1 MRGASAAL
9 AGLSGIW
16 YNWGMKTDML
26 RFATFVAAASAAI
39 SCFAMLDDEAALKAA
54 RETLAKMTLE
64 EKALLTGGSGTMTLS
79 AIPRVGIT
87 KEWTMSDNS
96 STVRPQMNRWDW
108 GYTKP
113 RSENTKLPSLSAL
126 ASTWDV
132 ELARL
137 HGEVLGA
144 EMRDRGVDELLGP
157 GVNIARTPLNGRNWE
172 YLGED
177 PCLSAKMCVPMI
189 KGVQSYDVAA
199 TVKHFCLNDQEWN
212 RNNVDT
218 HCDLRTLHEIYLPAF
233 RAAVQEAGVLCVMT
247 SYNKI
252 DGIWASENKY
262 LQTGVLRD
270 RWGFKGLIETD
281 WGGQHSNS
289 FSANNGGGIEM
300 DRGDQIKHHYNPKA
314 GKYPIVDAVKAGKIS
329 EATVDEMALHV
340 LFVMAKTGFLTGAP
354 RKAGERNT
362 KKHQEIARQIGE
374 ESIVLAKNDKGVLPL
389 DAKSLKKVLV
399 IGKNAAERQ
408 CHKGC
413 SAEGTVPYEVTF
425 VDGLK
430 ARLGKDVEIV
440 LKPIPRAAAK
450 KATKEELEAVARA
463 GGHVEAGA
471 KADGASKAQLDEIK
485 ALALASDATIV
496 FTGTELGYD
505 GNMESEGRDR
515 ANMLTDPGEDES
527 IAAILSWNARNTVV
541 ISRAGTPVGYTWT
554 DAAKTMLMSSYL
566 GLEEGSALARVVF
579 GDVNP
584 SGKLCHTWPK
594 RYEDTGVAQMGTYNG
609 KEVVYNERFYVGY
622 RWFDHKGIEPM
633 FPFGHGL
640 SYTRFDVSSVG
651 VEGAK
656 DGGWTVSAKVT
667 NTGKVAGR
675 EVVQVYVAYPT
686 AKVERCVKD
695 LRGFAKTKLLAP
707 GESETVRIPI
717 TLRDLA
723 RFDELDHRFVTDE
736 GVYELLVGTSSRNIL
751 GKKTVAVGEAV
762 FTLSDILNI

>member
-1 MRGASAAL
+1 MPWVVQVSRR
-9 AGLSGIW
+9 IW
-16 YNWGMKTDML
+16 YNYGMKTDML
-26 RFATFVAAASAAI
+26 RFAILVAAASAAI

-108 GYTKP
+108 GYTNP

-132 ELARL
+132 EMARL

-177 PCLSAKMCVPMI
+177 PCLAAKMCVPMI

-329 EATVDEMALHV
+329 E
-340 LFVMAKTGFLTGAP
+340 
-354 RKAGERNT
+354 
-362 KKHQEIARQIGE
+362 
-374 ESIVLAKNDKGVLPL
+374 SIVLAKNDKGVLPL

-399 IGKNAAERQ
+399 IGKNAAEKQ

-413 SAEGTVPYEVTF
+413 SAEGNVPYEITF
-425 VDGLK
+425 LDALK
-430 ARLGKDVEIV
+430 ARLGKGVEIV
-440 LKPIPRAAAK
+440 LKPLPKEKVK
-450 KATKEELEAVARA
+450 KTDDSQLAVDLSGVERA
-463 GGHVEAGA
+463 GGHVEKDDGKA
-471 KADGASKAQLDEIK
+471 KAEGPGLDELK

-515 ANMLTDPGEDES
+515 KDMLADPGEDAS
-527 IAAILSWNARNTVV
+527 ISAILSWGAKNTVV

-554 DAAKTMLMSSYL
+554 DSAPTMLMSSYL
-566 GLEEGSALARVVF
+566 GMEEGNSIARVVF

-584 SGKLCHTWPK
+584 SGKLCQTWPK
-594 RYEDTGVAQMGTYNG
+594 RYEDTGVAQMGTYNE

-622 RWFDHKGIEPM
+622 RWLRRLPLVRLQEDRADVPVRPRPQLHDVRRLRRRCEVGWAQLLVRESKGHE
-633 FPFGHGL
+633 HGQGRR
-640 SYTRFDVSSVG
+640 TRG
-651 VEGAK
+651 R
-656 DGGWTVSAKVT
+656 
-667 NTGKVAGR
+667 AG
-675 EVVQVYVAYPT
+675 
-686 AKVERCVKD
+686 
-695 LRGFAKTKLLAP
+695 LRGVSRSQ
-707 GESETVRIPI
+707 GR
-717 TLRDLA
+717 TLREGPSRLCQDEAPQA
-723 RFDELDHRFVTDE
+723 RRERGRH
-736 GVYELLVGTSSRNIL
+736 GGTLIL
-751 GKKTVAVGEAV
+751 GLRLLRRAHAPVH
-762 FTLSDILNI
+762 D

>member
-9 AGLSGIW
+9 EGLSGIW
-16 YNWGMKTDML
+16 YNWGMKTANL

-270 RWGFKGLIETD
+270 RWGFKGLVETD
-281 WGGQHSNS
+281 WGGQHSNE

-300 DRGDQIKHHYNPKA
+300 DRGDQIKFHYNPKA
-314 GKYPIVDAVKAGKIS
+314 KKFPIVEAVKAGKIS

-362 KKHQEIARQIGE
+362 KKHQEIARLIGE
-374 ESIVLAKNDKGVLPL
+374 ESIVLAKNEKGVLPL

-399 IGKNAAERQ
+399 IGKNAAEKQ

-413 SAEGTVPYEVTF
+413 SAEGNVPYEVTF
-425 VDGLK
+425 LDALK
-430 ARLGKDVEIV
+430 ARLGKGVEIV
-440 LKPIPRAAAK
+440 LKPLPKDKVK
-450 KATKEELEAVARA
+450 KTDDAQLAVDLSGVERA
-463 GGHVEAGA
+463 GGHVEKDEGKG
-471 KADGASKAQLDEIK
+471 KAEGPGLDELK

-505 GNMESEGRDR
+505 GNM
-515 ANMLTDPGEDES
+515 A
-527 IAAILSWNARNTVV
+527 W
-541 ISRAGTPVGYTWT
+541 
-554 DAAKTMLMSSYL
+554 
-566 GLEEGSALARVVF
+566 
-579 GDVNP
+579 NP
-584 SGKLCHTWPK
+584 SMERGCSASRMVFSVSRILLMRSIEAMPLGMPYAALERSLIGWMTLYRITRKKMKVGASMGALSLRMRVPPNHSTMAIMMVPRHSLTGCARAWRVATRVFLTFMASVTRSK
-594 RYEDTGVAQMGTYNG
+594 RRPILRSARKALMM
-609 KEVVYNERFYVGY
+609 R
-622 RWFDHKGIEPM
+622 RP
-633 FPFGHGL
+633 P
-640 SYTRFDVSSVG
+640 SVSSTWLMVSLHRACASRDCSLSLRPILPMIHSIT
-651 VEGAK
+651 GAN
-656 DGGWTVSAKVT
+656 SAVKRVICHEM
-667 NTGKVAGR
+667 NSS
-675 EVVQVYVAYPT
+675 T
-686 AKVERCVKD
+686 AK
-695 LRGFAKTKLLAP
+695 
-707 GESETVRIPI
+707 
-717 TLRDLA
+717 
-723 RFDELDHRFVTDE
+723 
-736 GVYELLVGTSSRNIL
+736 
-751 GKKTVAVGEAV
+751 
-762 FTLSDILNI
+762 

>member
-1 MRGASAAL
+1 
-9 AGLSGIW
+9 
-16 YNWGMKTDML
+16 
-26 RFATFVAAASAAI
+26 
-39 SCFAMLDDEAALKAA
+39 
-54 RETLAKMTLE
+54 
-64 EKALLTGGSGTMTLS
+64 
-79 AIPRVGIT
+79 
-87 KEWTMSDNS
+87 
-96 STVRPQMNRWDW
+96 
-108 GYTKP
+108 
-113 RSENTKLPSLSAL
+113 
-126 ASTWDV
+126 
-132 ELARL
+132 
-137 HGEVLGA
+137 
-144 EMRDRGVDELLGP
+144 
-157 GVNIARTPLNGRNWE
+157 
-172 YLGED
+172 
-177 PCLSAKMCVPMI
+177 MCVPMI

-362 KKHQEIARQIGE
+362 KKHQEIARLIGE
-374 ESIVLAKNDKGVLPL
+374 ESIVLAKNEKGVLPL

-399 IGKNAAERQ
+399 IGKNAAEKQ
-408 CHKGC
+408 CQKGC
-413 SAEGTVPYEVTF
+413 SAEGNVPYEITF
-425 VDGLK
+425 LDALK
-430 ARLGKDVEIV
+430 ARLGKGVEIV
-440 LKPIPRAAAK
+440 LKPLPKDKVK
-450 KATKEELEAVARA
+450 KTDDAQLAVDLSGVERA
-463 GGHVEAGA
+463 GGHVEKDEGKA
-471 KADGASKAQLDEIK
+471 KAEGPGLDELK

-515 ANMLTDPGEDES
+515 KDMLSDPGEDAS
-527 IAAILSWNARNTVV
+527 ISAILSWGAKNTVV

-554 DAAKTMLMSSYL
+554 DSASTMLMSSYL
-566 GLEEGSALARVVF
+566 GMEEGNSIARVVF

-584 SGKLCHTWPK
+584 SGKLCQTWPK
-594 RYEDTGVAQMGTYNG
+594 RYEDTGVAQMGTYNE

-622 RWFDHKGIEPM
+622 RWFDYKKIEPM

-640 SYTRFDVSSVG
+640 SYTTFDVSGVDVKSAGPNCWSVR
-651 VEGAK
+651 
-656 DGGWTVSAKVT
+656 AKVT

-675 EVVQVYVAYPT
+675 EVVQVYVAYPE

-695 LRGFAKTKLLAP
+695 LRGFAKTKLLKP
-707 GESETVRIPI
+707 GESEVVTVE
-717 TLRDLA
+717 LSSSDFA
-723 RFDELDHRFVTDE
+723 YFDELTHQFTTDP
-736 GVYELLVGTSSRNIL
+736 GKYDILVGVSSRDIR
-751 GKKTVAVGEAV
+751 GKGTAEVDASIEAFRRAVIKS
-762 FTLSDILNI
+762 L

>member
-1 MRGASAAL
+1 
-9 AGLSGIW
+9 
-16 YNWGMKTDML
+16 MKTKS
-26 RFATFVAAASAAI
+26 AIAAAAAFG
-39 SCFAMLDDEAALKAA
+39 SLACFAMLDDASAVKAA

-64 EKALLTGGSGTMTLS
+64 EKVLLTGGSGTMTIS
-79 AIPRVGIT
+79 AIPRVGIE

-108 GYTKP
+108 GYTSP

-126 ASTWDV
+126 ASTWDP
-132 ELARL
+132 EMARL

-177 PCLSAKMCVPMI
+177 PCLAARMCVPMI
-189 KGVQSYDVAA
+189 RGVQSYDVAA

-212 RNNVDT
+212 RNTVDT

-252 DGIWASENKY
+252 DGLWASENKY
-262 LQTGVLRD
+262 LQTGILRD
-270 RWGFKGLIETD
+270 QWGFKGLLETD
-281 WGGQHSNS
+281 WGGQHSNE
-289 FSANNGGGIEM
+289 FSANSGGGIEM
-300 DRGDQIKHHYNPKA
+300 DRGDHIVHHFNPKK
-314 GKYPIVDAVKAGKIS
+314 GTYPLADAVKAGKVS
-329 EATVDEMALHV
+329 AATVDEMALHV
-340 LFVMAKTGFLTGAP
+340 LYVMAKTGFLTGAP
-354 RKAGERNT
+354 RRAGERNT
-362 KKHQEIARQIGE
+362 KRHQEIARLIGE
-374 ESIVLAKNDKGVLPL
+374 ESVVLAKNEKGVLPL
-389 DAKSLKKVLV
+389 DAKSVRKILV
-399 IGKNAAERQ
+399 VGKNAAERQ

-440 LKPIPRAAAK
+440 LKPIPRATAK

-527 IAAILSWNARNTVV
+527 IAAILSWNAKNTVV
-541 ISRAGTPVGYTWT
+541 ISRAGTPVGYTWV
-554 DAAKTMLMSSYL
+554 DAAPTMLMSSYL
-566 GLEEGSALARVVF
+566 GMEEGSALARVVF

-640 SYTRFDVSSVG
+640 SYTKFDVSSVG

-751 GKKTVAVGEAV
+751 GKKTVAAGETR
-762 FTLSDILNI
+762 F

>member
-1 MRGASAAL
+1 
-9 AGLSGIW
+9 
-16 YNWGMKTDML
+16 
-26 RFATFVAAASAAI
+26 
-39 SCFAMLDDEAALKAA
+39 
-54 RETLAKMTLE
+54 
-64 EKALLTGGSGTMTLS
+64 
-79 AIPRVGIT
+79 
-87 KEWTMSDNS
+87 
-96 STVRPQMNRWDW
+96 
-108 GYTKP
+108 
-113 RSENTKLPSLSAL
+113 
-126 ASTWDV
+126 
-132 ELARL
+132 
-137 HGEVLGA
+137 
-144 EMRDRGVDELLGP
+144 
-157 GVNIARTPLNGRNWE
+157 
-172 YLGED
+172 
-177 PCLSAKMCVPMI
+177 
-189 KGVQSYDVAA
+189 
-199 TVKHFCLNDQEWN
+199 
-212 RNNVDT
+212 
-218 HCDLRTLHEIYLPAF
+218 
-233 RAAVQEAGVLCVMT
+233 
-247 SYNKI
+247 
-252 DGIWASENKY
+252 
-262 LQTGVLRD
+262 
-270 RWGFKGLIETD
+270 
-281 WGGQHSNS
+281 
-289 FSANNGGGIEM
+289 
-300 DRGDQIKHHYNPKA
+300 
-314 GKYPIVDAVKAGKIS
+314 
-329 EATVDEMALHV
+329 
-340 LFVMAKTGFLTGAP
+340 MAKTGFLTGAP

-362 KKHQEIARQIGE
+362 KKHQQIARLIGE
-374 ESIVLAKNDKGVLPL
+374 ESVVLAKNDKGVLPL
-389 DAKSLKKVLV
+389 DAKSVKKILV
-399 IGKNAAERQ
+399 VGKNAAEKQ

-413 SAEGTVPYEVTF
+413 SGEGNVPYEVTF

-471 KADGASKAQLDEIK
+471 KADDASKAQLDEIK

-527 IAAILSWNARNTVV
+527 IAAVLSWNAKNTVV

-566 GLEEGSALARVVF
+566 GMEEGSALARVVF

-640 SYTRFDVSSVG
+640 SYTRFDVSSVD

-675 EVVQVYVAYPT
+675 EVVQVYVAYPD

-717 TLRDLA
+717 AIRDLA
-723 RFDELDHRFVTDE
+723 YFDELDHRFVTDE

-751 GKKTVAVGEAV
+751 RKKAVAVGETR
-762 FTLSDILNI
+762 F

>member
-9 AGLSGIW
+9 EGLRGIW
-16 YNWGMKTDML
+16 YNWGMKTANL

-132 ELARL
+132 ELAWL
-137 HGEVLGA
+137 HGKVLGA

-177 PCLSAKMCVPMI
+177 PCLAAKMCVPMI

-233 RAAVQEAGVLCVMT
+233 RAAVQDAGVLCVMT

-314 GKYPIVDAVKAGKIS
+314 KKFPIVEAVKAGKIS

-399 IGKNAAERQ
+399 IGKNAAEKQ

-413 SAEGTVPYEVTF
+413 SAEGNVPYEITF
-425 VDGLK
+425 LDALK
-430 ARLGKDVEIV
+430 ARLGKGVEIV
-440 LKPIPRAAAK
+440 LKPLPKDKVK
-450 KATKEELEAVARA
+450 KTDDAQLAVDLSGVERA
-463 GGHVEAGA
+463 GGHVEKDEGKG
-471 KADGASKAQLDEIK
+471 KAEGPGLDELK

-515 ANMLTDPGEDES
+515 KDMLADPGEDAS
-527 IAAILSWNARNTVV
+527 ISAILSWGAKNTVV

-554 DAAKTMLMSSYL
+554 DSASTMLMSSYL
-566 GLEEGSALARVVF
+566 GMEEGNSI
-579 GDVNP
+579 
-584 SGKLCHTWPK
+584 
-594 RYEDTGVAQMGTYNG
+594 YNE

-622 RWFDHKGIEPM
+622 RWFDYKKIEPM

-640 SYTRFDVSSVG
+640 SYTTFDVSG
-651 VEGAK
+651 VEVKPA
-656 DGGWTVSAKVT
+656 DPACWYVSAKVT

-675 EVVQVYVAYPT
+675 EVVQVYVSYPE

-695 LRGFAKTKLLAP
+695 LRGFAKTKLLKP
-707 GESETVRIPI
+707 GESEVVKVELSIS
-717 TLRDLA
+717 DFA
-723 RFDELDHRFVTDE
+723 YFDELTHQFTTDP
-736 GVYELLVGTSSRNIL
+736 GKYDILVGVSSRDIRGKGTAEL
-751 GKKTVAVGEAV
+751 GAAFEAFRRAVIKS
-762 FTLSDILNI
+762 L

>member
-1 MRGASAAL
+1 MNTKSAL
-9 AGLSGIW
+9 A
-16 YNWGMKTDML
+16 
-26 RFATFVAAASAAI
+26 AAAAFGSLA
-39 SCFAMLDDEAALKAA
+39 CFAMLDDASAIKAA

-64 EKALLTGGSGTMTLS
+64 EKVLLTGGSGTMTLS
-79 AIPRVGIT
+79 AIPRVGIE

-108 GYTKP
+108 GYTSP

-126 ASTWDV
+126 ASTWDP
-132 ELARL
+132 EMARL

-177 PCLSAKMCVPMI
+177 PCLAARMCVPMI
-189 KGVQSYDVAA
+189 RGVQSYDVAA

-212 RNNVDT
+212 RNTVDT

-252 DGIWASENKY
+252 DGLWASENKY
-262 LQTGVLRD
+262 LQTGILRD
-270 RWGFKGLIETD
+270 QWGFKGLLETD
-281 WGGQHSNS
+281 WGGQHSNE
-289 FSANNGGGIEM
+289 FSANSGGGIEM
-300 DRGDQIKHHYNPKA
+300 DRGDHIVHHFNPKK
-314 GKYPIVDAVKAGKIS
+314 GTYPLADAVKAGKVS

-340 LFVMAKTGFLTGAP
+340 LYVMAKTGFLTGAP
-354 RKAGERNT
+354 RRAGERNT
-362 KKHQEIARQIGE
+362 KRHQEIARLIGE
-374 ESIVLAKNDKGVLPL
+374 ESVVLAKNEKGVLPL
-389 DAKSLKKVLV
+389 DAKSVRKILV
-399 IGKNAAERQ
+399 VGKNAAERQ

-430 ARLGKDVEIV
+430 ARLGKDAEIV

-471 KADGASKAQLDEIK
+471 KADDASKAQLDEIK

-527 IAAILSWNARNTVV
+527 IAAILSWNAKNTVV

-566 GLEEGSALARVVF
+566 GMEEGSALARVVF

-640 SYTRFDVSSVG
+640 SYTKFDVSSVG

-675 EVVQVYVAYPT
+675 EVVQVYVAYPD

-717 TLRDLA
+717 AIRDLA
-723 RFDELDHRFVTDE
+723 YFDELDHRFVTDA
-736 GVYELLVGTSSRNIL
+736 GRYELLVGTSSRDIR
-751 GKKTVAVGEAV
+751 GRKTVAVDGETR
-762 FTLSDILNI
+762 F

>member
-1 MRGASAAL
+1 M
-9 AGLSGIW
+9 
-16 YNWGMKTDML
+16 NTKTA
-26 RFATFVAAASAAI
+26 FAVAAAFGSLA
-39 SCFAMLDDEAALKAA
+39 CFAMLDDATASKAA

-64 EKALLTGGSGTMTLS
+64 EKVLLTGGSGTMTLS
-79 AIPRVGIT
+79 AIPRVGIA

-96 STVRPQMNRWDW
+96 STVRPQMKRWDW
-108 GYTKP
+108 GYTDP

-126 ASTWDV
+126 ASTWDP
-132 ELARL
+132 EMARL

-177 PCLSAKMCVPMI
+177 PCLAAKMCVPMI
-189 KGVQSYDVAA
+189 KGVQSFDVAA

-218 HCDLRTLHEIYLPAF
+218 HCDMRTLHEIYLPAF

-270 RWGFKGLIETD
+270 QWGFKGLLETD
-281 WGGQHSNS
+281 WGGQHSNE

-300 DRGDQIKHHYNPKA
+300 DRGDEIKYHFNPK
-314 GKYPIVDAVKAGKIS
+314 KETLPLVDAVKAGKVS

-340 LFVMAKTGFLTGAP
+340 LYVMAKTGFLTGAP

-362 KKHQEIARQIGE
+362 KKHQEIARRIGE
-374 ESIVLAKNDKGVLPL
+374 ESVVLAKNEKGVLPL
-389 DAKSLKKVLV
+389 DAKSVRKILV
-399 IGKNAAERQ
+399 VGKNAAEKQ

-413 SAEGTVPYEVTF
+413 SGEGNVPYEVTF
-425 VDGLK
+425 IDGLK
-430 ARLGKDVEIV
+430 ARLGDGVEIV
-440 LKPIPRAAAK
+440 LMPIPKDAV
-450 KATKEELEAVARA
+450 KASDDSQLAVDLSGVERA
-463 GGHVEAGA
+463 GGHLDKEAKKA
-471 KADGASKAQLDEIK
+471 KSSEPSLDEIK
-485 ALALASDATIV
+485 AVALASDATIV

-515 ANMLTDPGEDES
+515 SNMLADPGEDES
-527 IAAILSWNARNTVV
+527 IAAILSWNAKNTVV
-541 ISRAGTPVGYTWT
+541 ISRAGTPVGYTWV
-554 DAAKTMLMSSYL
+554 DAAPTLLMSSYL
-566 GLEEGSALARVVF
+566 GMEEGSSLARVVF

-594 RYEDTGVAQMGTYNG
+594 RYEDTGVAQLGTYNE

-622 RWFDHKGIEPM
+622 RWFDRKNIEPM

-640 SYTRFDVSSVG
+640 SYTKFDVSLVG
-651 VEGAK
+651 VEAEK

-675 EVVQVYVAYPT
+675 EVVQMYVAYPD

-707 GESETVRIPI
+707 GESETVSIP
-717 TLRDLA
+717 LSARDLA
-723 RFDELDHRFVTDE
+723 YFDELDHRFVTE
-736 GVYELLVGTSSRNIL
+736 AGRYEILVGTSSRVIR
-751 GKKTVAVGEAV
+751 GRATVEVGAESR
-762 FTLSDILNI
+762 F

>member
-1 MRGASAAL
+1 MTAAF
-9 AGLSGIW
+9 W
-16 YNWGMKTDML
+16 YNNVMKTKS
-26 RFATFVAAASAAI
+26 AIAAAAAFG
-39 SCFAMLDDEAALKAA
+39 SLACFAMLDDASAIKAA

-64 EKALLTGGSGTMTLS
+64 EKVLLTGGSGTMTLS
-79 AIPRVGIT
+79 AIPRVGIE

-108 GYTKP
+108 GYTSP

-126 ASTWDV
+126 ASTWDP
-132 ELARL
+132 EMARL

-177 PCLSAKMCVPMI
+177 PCLAARMCVPMI
-189 KGVQSYDVAA
+189 RGVQSYDVAA

-212 RNNVDT
+212 RNTVDT

-252 DGIWASENKY
+252 DGLWASENKY
-262 LQTGVLRD
+262 LQTGILRD
-270 RWGFKGLIETD
+270 QWGFKGLLETD
-281 WGGQHSNS
+281 WGGQHSNE
-289 FSANNGGGIEM
+289 FSANSGGGIEM
-300 DRGDQIKHHYNPKA
+300 DRGDHIVHHFNPKK
-314 GKYPIVDAVKAGKIS
+314 GTYPLVDAVKAGKVS

-340 LFVMAKTGFLTGAP
+340 LYVMAKTGFLTGAP
-354 RKAGERNT
+354 RRAGERNT
-362 KKHQEIARQIGE
+362 KRHQEIARLIGE
-374 ESIVLAKNDKGVLPL
+374 ESVVLAKNEKGVLPL
-389 DAKSLKKVLV
+389 DAKSVRKVLV
-399 IGKNAAERQ
+399 VGKNAAERQ

-541 ISRAGTPVGYTWT
+541 ISRAGTPVGYTWV
-554 DAAKTMLMSSYL
+554 DAAPTMLMSSYL
-566 GLEEGSALARVVF
+566 GMEEGSALARVVF

-584 SGKLCHTWPK
+584 SGRLCHTWPR

-640 SYTRFDVSSVG
+640 SYTRFDVSSVD
-651 VEGAK
+651 VEADK

-675 EVVQVYVAYPT
+675 EVVQVYVAYPD

-751 GKKTVAVGEAV
+751 RKKTVAVGETR
-762 FTLSDILNI
+762 F

>member
-1 MRGASAAL
+1 
-9 AGLSGIW
+9 
-16 YNWGMKTDML
+16 
-26 RFATFVAAASAAI
+26 
-39 SCFAMLDDEAALKAA
+39 MLDDASAVKAA

-64 EKALLTGGSGTMTLS
+64 EKVLLTGGSGTMTIS
-79 AIPRVGIT
+79 AIPRVGIE

-108 GYTKP
+108 GYTSP

-126 ASTWDV
+126 ASTWDP
-132 ELARL
+132 EMARL

-177 PCLSAKMCVPMI
+177 PCLAARMCVPMI
-189 KGVQSYDVAA
+189 RGVQSYDVAA

-212 RNNVDT
+212 RNTVDT

-252 DGIWASENKY
+252 DGLWASENKY
-262 LQTGVLRD
+262 LQTGILRD
-270 RWGFKGLIETD
+270 QWGFKGLLETD
-281 WGGQHSNS
+281 WGGQHSNE
-289 FSANNGGGIEM
+289 FSANSGGGIEM
-300 DRGDQIKHHYNPKA
+300 DRGDHIVHHFNPKK
-314 GKYPIVDAVKAGKIS
+314 GTYPLADAVKAGKVS
-329 EATVDEMALHV
+329 AATVDEMALHV
-340 LFVMAKTGFLTGAP
+340 LYVMAKTGFLTGAP
-354 RKAGERNT
+354 RRAGERNT
-362 KKHQEIARQIGE
+362 KRHQEIARLIGE
-374 ESIVLAKNDKGVLPL
+374 ESVVLAKNEKGVLPL
-389 DAKSLKKVLV
+389 DAKSVRKVLV
-399 IGKNAAERQ
+399 VGKNAAERQ

-541 ISRAGTPVGYTWT
+541 ISRAGTPVGYTWV
-554 DAAKTMLMSSYL
+554 DAAPTMLMSSYL
-566 GLEEGSALARVVF
+566 GMEEGSALARVVF

-584 SGKLCHTWPK
+584 SGRLCHTWPR

-751 GKKTVAVGEAV
+751 GKKTVTVGGETR
-762 FTLSDILNI
+762 F

>member
-1 MRGASAAL
+1 
-9 AGLSGIW
+9 
-16 YNWGMKTDML
+16 MKTDML

-64 EKALLTGGSGTMTLS
+64 EKVLLTGGSGTMTLS

-96 STVRPQMNRWDW
+96 SAVRPQMNRWDW

-177 PCLSAKMCVPMI
+177 PCLAAKMCVPMI

-212 RNNVDT
+212 RTTVDT

-270 RWGFKGLIETD
+270 RWGFKGLVETD
-281 WGGQHSNS
+281 WGGQHSNE

-300 DRGDQIKHHYNPKA
+300 DRGDKIVHHFNPKA
-314 GKYPIVDAVKAGKIS
+314 GKYPLVDAVKAGKVS

-340 LFVMAKTGFLTGAP
+340 LYVMAKTGFLTGAP

-362 KKHQEIARQIGE
+362 KKHQEIARLIGE
-374 ESIVLAKNDKGVLPL
+374 ESIVLAKNEKGVLPL

-399 IGKNAAERQ
+399 VGKNAAEKQ

-413 SAEGTVPYEVTF
+413 SAEGNVPYEVTF
-425 VDGLK
+425 LAALK
-430 ARLGKDVEIV
+430 SRLGKDVEIV
-440 LKPIPRAAAK
+440 HQPIPRFAAK
-450 KATKEELEAVARA
+450 KASKEELEAVARA
-463 GGHVEAGA
+463 GGHVDAND
-471 KADGASKAQLDEIK
+471 KADEAFNVKLDEIK
-485 ALALASDATIV
+485 AIALASDATII
-496 FTGTELGYD
+496 FTGTELGYN

-515 ANMLTDPGEDES
+515 KDMLTDPGEDAS
-527 IAAILSWNARNTVV
+527 IAAILSWGAKNTVV

-554 DAAKTMLMSSYL
+554 DAAPTMLMSSYL
-566 GLEEGSALARVVF
+566 GMEEGNSIARVVF

-584 SGKLCHTWPK
+584 SGKLCQTWPK

-622 RWFDHKGIEPM
+622 RWFDHKKIEPM

-640 SYTRFDVSSVG
+640 SYTTFDVSG
-651 VEGAK
+651 VNVKTEKGCRVF
-656 DGGWTVSAKVT
+656 VSAKVT

-675 EVVQVYVAYPT
+675 EVVQVYVSYPD
-686 AKVERCVKD
+686 AKVERCEKE
-695 LRGFAKTKLLAP
+695 LKGFAKTKLLKP
-707 GESETVRIPI
+707 GESEVVSVV
-717 TLRDLA
+717 LDKEDFA
-723 RFDELDHRFVTDE
+723 YFDELTHQFTTDA
-736 GVYELLVGTSSRNIL
+736 GKYEIQVGTSSRYIR
-751 GKKTVAVGEAV
+751 GRAST
-762 FTLSDILNI
+762 DIAWTMQFPWM